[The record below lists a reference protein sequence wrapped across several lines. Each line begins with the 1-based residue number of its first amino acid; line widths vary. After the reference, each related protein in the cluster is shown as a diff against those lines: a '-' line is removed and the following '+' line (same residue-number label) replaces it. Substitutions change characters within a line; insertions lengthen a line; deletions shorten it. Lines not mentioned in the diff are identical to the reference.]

1 MLYCIIEFRILKEL
15 MINSILKWSGCFLVI
30 AGAIC
35 TSLRIDPLN
44 IILLNM
50 ASICYL
56 SWGYRIKEWNQ
67 VVVNVVLIVIYIIG
81 LIG

>member
-1 MLYCIIEFRILKEL
+1 
-15 MINSILKWSGCFLVI
+15 
-30 AGAIC
+30 
-35 TSLRIDPLN
+35 LN

-50 ASICYL
+50 ASVCYL